1 MSNIG
6 KIGTFSEVSS
16 GYLKHNNF
24 LGLKKRSSVTVK
36 KLNQS

>member
-24 LGLKKRSSVTVK
+24 LGLKKKRA
-36 KLNQS
+36 L